1 MNGRGRGMGWMLG
14 GGGVLVAVGAAG
26 LATALVLGP
35 PDAAY
40 RGAATVA
47 AGVCLGGS
55 LGAWLLARLGDHVAA
70 TPSSGKQGLAVA
82 MGLAAIALRL
92 APALV
97 MLAWLQGGGAVG
109 VPGGVGRVLLGLYL
123 SLLATDIVLTIIGRP
138 GSAAGRGAS
147 RAN

>member
-1 MNGRGRGMGWMLG
+1 MNGDRRGIGWMLG
-14 GGGVLVAVGAAG
+14 GGAVLVVVGAAG
-26 LATALVLGP
+26 LAMALMLGP
-35 PDAAY
+35 PDSTYRVMAA
-40 RGAATVA
+40 VA

-55 LGAWLLARLGDHVAA
+55 LGAWLLARLGDQLAA
-70 TPSSGKQGLAVA
+70 TPLAGRHGLALA
-82 MGLAAIALRL
+82 LGLGAIALRL

-97 MLAWLQGGGAVG
+97 LLAWLQGSGAAD

-123 SLLATDIVLTIIGRP
+123 SLLATDIVLTIMGRP